1 MAFVLLV
8 SSRFTSLSSSRTF
21 PLRKLVLFRG
31 GYTSGVL
38 SSILPHSSSHANG
51 NYFDDDTIAQMV
63 VDRSACKFAFD
74 HGSHVDMYPED
85 LTCYG
90 RVPMPVVCDTQL
102 AVSSMEKMAK
112 KLTEK

>member
-74 HGSHVDMYPED
+74 HGSHV
-85 LTCYG
+85 
-90 RVPMPVVCDTQL
+90 VVCDTQL